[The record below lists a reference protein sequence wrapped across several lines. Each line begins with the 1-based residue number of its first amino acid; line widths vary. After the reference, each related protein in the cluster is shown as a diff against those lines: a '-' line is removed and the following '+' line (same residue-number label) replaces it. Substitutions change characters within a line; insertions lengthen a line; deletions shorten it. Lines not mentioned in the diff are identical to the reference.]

1 MLVHCV
7 GLLLT
12 GLLLGLT
19 LGAGALLASE
29 PIYQPPSAW
38 VPAGGLVG
46 LALLGALLTLRWP
59 RPFTVLGTTLLG
71 SAVLV
76 ACVDYFLEGLALGSW
91 LGQRLQTLP
100 ALPSLC

>member
-1 MLVHCV
+1 VLVHCV

-19 LGAGALLASE
+19 LGARALL
-29 PIYQPPSAW
+29 

-46 LALLGALLTLRWP
+46 LALLGSLLTLWWP
-59 RPFTVLGTTLLG
+59 RPFTVLGTALLG

-76 ACVDYFLEGLALGSW
+76 ACVDYFLEGLALGSQ

-100 ALPSLC
+100 ALPSHC